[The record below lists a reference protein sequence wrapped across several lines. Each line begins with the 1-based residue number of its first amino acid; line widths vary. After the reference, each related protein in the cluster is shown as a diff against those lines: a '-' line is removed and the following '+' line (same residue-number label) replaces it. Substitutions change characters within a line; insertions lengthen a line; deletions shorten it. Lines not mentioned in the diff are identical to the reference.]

1 VYKIK
6 KLLGDYMKHLQFYIN
21 GAWSLPK
28 NKHDSISVIDPSTES
43 SVAEVY
49 MASRADVDLAVQA
62 ASESLY
68 SWSQTSL
75 EDRIDMMEKFLKE
88 YNKRYDDVAKAIS
101 TEMGAPIDMSH
112 EIQTETVIGHTE
124 VTIAEIKSMS
134 MEEDNGPH
142 AKLIREPVGVCVLIT
157 PWNWPVNQVVCK
169 VVPALLAGCT
179 VILKPSEL
187 TPLSAQ
193 IYAECMDL
201 AGFPDGVFNM
211 IHGDGPTIGPDLTS
225 HPLVDMVSFTGSARA
240 GIQVAKSAADTIKRV
255 TQELGG
261 KSANIIF
268 ADSDLQAMVEQ
279 GVEECLFNSGQSC
292 DAPTRMLVEQS
303 VYDDAVR
310 YATNAVNSIQLGS
323 AHDSGD
329 HLGPVV
335 SELQWQK
342 IQKLIG
348 VGIEEGATLTV
359 GGLGKPSNHQ
369 KGYFVKPTLFTDVN
383 NQMRIAQEEIFG
395 PVLVMIPFTTE
406 SEAIDIANDSPYGLG
421 AYVATSDME
430 KARRVS
436 RLLKSGTVH
445 INGVAQEYCTPFG
458 GYKQSGNGR
467 EYGSYGIHE
476 FQEIKAING
485 YYAD

>member
-1 VYKIK
+1 
-6 KLLGDYMKHLQFYIN
+6 MEHLQFYIN

-28 NKHDSISVIDPSTES
+28 NKHDSIKVIDPSTER

-49 MASRADVDLAVQA
+49 MASSVDVDLAVQA
-62 ASESLY
+62 ASKSLY
-68 SWSQTSL
+68 GWSQTTLKDRVSL
-75 EDRIDMMEKFLKE
+75 MERFLDE
-88 YNKRYDDVAKAIS
+88 YKKRYDDVAQAIS

-124 VTIAEIKSMS
+124 VTIEEIKSMS
-134 MEEDNGPH
+134 MEEDSGPH
-142 AKLIREPVGVCVLIT
+142 AKLIREPIGVCVLIT

-179 VILKPSEL
+179 VVLKPSEL

-193 IYAECMDL
+193 IYAECMDS
-201 AGFPDGVFNM
+201 ARFPDGVFNM
-211 IHGDGPTIGPDLTS
+211 IHGEGPVIGPDLTS

-240 GIQVAKSAADTIKRV
+240 GIEVVKSAADTIKRV

-268 ADSDLQAMVEQ
+268 ADSDLQKMVEQ
-279 GVEECLFNSGQSC
+279 GVEECMFNSGQSC
-292 DAPTRMLVEQS
+292 DAPTRMLVEEAA
-303 VYDDAVR
+303 YDDAVK
-310 YATNAVNSIQLGS
+310 YAKEAVNNINLGS
-323 AHDSGD
+323 AHEKGN
-329 HLGPVV
+329 HLGPVI

-342 IQKLIG
+342 IQTLIQ
-348 VGIEEGATLTV
+348 VGIDEGATLAA
-359 GGLGKPSNHQ
+359 GGTGKPSNRQ
-369 KGYFVKPTLFTDVN
+369 EGYFVKPTLFIDVN

-395 PVLVMIPFTTE
+395 PVLVMIPFN
-406 SEAIDIANDSPYGLG
+406 SEDEAVDIANDTPYGLG
-421 AYVATSDME
+421 AYVATRDIE

-436 RLLKSGTVH
+436 RALKSGTVH
-445 INGVAQEYCTPFG
+445 INGAAQEYCTPFG

-467 EYGSYGIHE
+467 EYGVYGIHE

-485 YYAD
+485 YFAN